1 MAKNDIIMEI
11 LNKGDFQVS
20 ELEREEQFENLK
32 AEIANLLVK
41 MCVNSE
47 TGGQFP
53 VSIMMKAMVEA
64 NIKVN
69 PNKSAKP

>member
-1 MAKNDIIMEI
+1 
-11 LNKGDFQVS
+11 VS

-47 TGGQFP
+47 TGG
-53 VSIMMKAMVEA
+53 
-64 NIKVN
+64 
-69 PNKSAKP
+69 